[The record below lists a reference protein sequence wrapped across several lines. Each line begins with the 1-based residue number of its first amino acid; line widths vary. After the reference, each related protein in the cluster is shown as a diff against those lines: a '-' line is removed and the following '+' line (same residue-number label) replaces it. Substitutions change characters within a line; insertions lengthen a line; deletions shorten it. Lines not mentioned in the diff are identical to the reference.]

1 MNNPWLQTESKKK
14 KRETKIKLC
23 WKEIFAAPKNRHC
36 GIHKIY
42 CNLVCHTSLKWETKY
57 WSMILILTYY
67 IRVWHESG
75 VIFLFKTLLE
85 LHTGECLWHPLK
97 FFVSRSLLMYL
108 VRSSVG
114 LLEMPRDWKF
124 SSAIDREFAT
134 SLAASFDIFKMVFPF
149 HPDWDWPLGAQNEN
163 KNFVYPSTCV
173 HGNMNHARG
182 VVSAREG

>member
-1 MNNPWLQTESKKK
+1 MDGSVTQVLVTPPEIYQSQIFLLRDWMICTSYESASFAYKWTIHDCKQKAKK
-14 KRETKIKLC
+14 KRETEIKLC

-97 FFVSRSLLMYL
+97 FFNL
-108 VRSSVG
+108 
-114 LLEMPRDWKF
+114 
-124 SSAIDREFAT
+124 
-134 SLAASFDIFKMVFPF
+134 FP
-149 HPDWDWPLGAQNEN
+149 DL
-163 KNFVYPSTCV
+163 C
-173 HGNMNHARG
+173 
-182 VVSAREG
+182 